1 MTEEEN
7 IGKLS
12 FPELIILLAL
22 NDKGWFGSSEQSF
35 KFGLA
40 GAILFELDKAGAIKI
55 YGNKIQITR
64 DWESGDKVID
74 SAFDMI
80 HKSKKELSIKN
91 AIQRIVFKRG
101 LKWKS
106 IIKDLIKKEILKKE
120 EYRFLWVLYQDKYSL
135 VNTGLKKQIQE
146 ELYSNLIND
155 KELSERDIM
164 LLSIMKTCRM
174 IDKNFIHLEHFLK
187 VRSKVNELVEF
198 KEPLSES
205 YRKIKEIKDAIHH
218 SILASNVNLHI

>member
-1 MTEEEN
+1 MAEEEIN
-7 IGKLS
+7 GKLS

-22 NDKGWFGSSEQSF
+22 NDKGWFGSSEQRF

-40 GAILFELDKAGAIKI
+40 GAILFILDKAGAITI
-55 YGNKIQITR
+55 SENYIQISSH
-64 DWESGDKVID
+64 WESGDKVID
-74 SAFDMI
+74 SAFDVLQR
-80 HKSKKELSIKN
+80 SKKKLSIKN

-106 IIKDLIKKEILKKE
+106 IIKDLIKKEILTKAA
-120 EYRFLWVLYQDKYSL
+120 YHFLWVLYQNKYPL
-135 VNTGLKKQIQE
+135 VNTQLKRQIQE
-146 ELYSNLIND
+146 ELYSKLMND
-155 KELSERDIM
+155 QELTEREMM

-174 IDKNFIHLEHFLK
+174 IDKNFIHLEHFMK

-205 YRKIKEIKDAIHH
+205 NRKIKEIKEAIHH